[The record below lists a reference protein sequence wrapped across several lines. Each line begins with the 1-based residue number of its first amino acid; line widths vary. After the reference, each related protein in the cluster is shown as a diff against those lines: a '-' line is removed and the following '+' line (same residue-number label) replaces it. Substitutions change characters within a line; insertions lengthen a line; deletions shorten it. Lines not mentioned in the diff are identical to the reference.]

1 MITITLKCYATLATH
16 CPTEGELSLQEP
28 VDVAALMDRLGI
40 PADEVK
46 LIFVNGKRV
55 DPDRVLDH
63 GDQVGLFP
71 PVGGG

>member
-1 MITITLKCYATLATH
+1 MITITLKCYATLATY
-16 CPTEGELSLQEP
+16 CPQEGTVTVPGPMDLT
-28 VDVAALMDRLGI
+28 ALMARLGV
-40 PADEVK
+40 PAEEVK

-55 DPDRVLDH
+55 NPDRVLVD